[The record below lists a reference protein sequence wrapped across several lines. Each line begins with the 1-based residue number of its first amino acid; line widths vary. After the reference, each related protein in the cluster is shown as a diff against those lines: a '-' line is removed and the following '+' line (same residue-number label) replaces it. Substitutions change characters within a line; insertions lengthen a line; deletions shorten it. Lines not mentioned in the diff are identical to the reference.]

1 MLSIND
7 NTART
12 AAIQSGQIHLMTRVD
27 PKIVDLLKG
36 NTDGVIE
43 RAAGPGHYGFLMEC
57 TTAPFDN
64 NDLRMAL
71 KLAVNRQE
79 LVDKILGGMG
89 SRGNGF
95 PINAAYP
102 LFDDSIPQR
111 EYVAAEFHTKS
122 GHDGSPLML
131 QVATGTFPGADK
143 AAQLFQA
150 SANAAD
156 IPLQDQMYSTAHLAT
171 ADWNDTKMINPHFDE
186 VLIAARRVGTGQ
198 AQGDVQRACH
208 DRARHRRSDLPDVQR
223 LGRGAAR

>member
-1 MLSIND
+1 MRTAFAKHTNDWDPNRGFADQVEVLSIND

-12 AAIQSGQIHLMTRVD
+12 AAIQSGQIHLMTRVV

-57 TTAPFDN
+57 TTANFDN

-111 EYVAAEFHTKS
+111 EYVAAAAEFHTKS
-122 GHDGSPLML
+122 GHDGPPLML
-131 QVATGTFPGADK
+131 QVAPRAFPGADK
-143 AAQLFQA
+143 AAQLVQA
-150 SANAAD
+150 SANAAGVRCRTRC
-156 IPLQDQMYSTAHLAT
+156 I
-171 ADWNDTKMINPHFDE
+171 
-186 VLIAARRVGTGQ
+186 RRPIWRPPTGTTPRN
-198 AQGDVQRACH
+198 V
-208 DRARHRRSDLPDVQR
+208 
-223 LGRGAAR
+223 